1 MIKRVISR
9 VIIAIMGIIIE
20 HKEYSHKQAIL
31 LQFMRI
37 LKEFN
42 NLVGRLH
49 KDHNPAQQQ
58 G

>member
-9 VIIAIMGIIIE
+9 VIIAIMGITIE
-20 HKEYSHKQAIL
+20 HKRVIL
-31 LQFMRI
+31 LRFMRI

-42 NLVGRLH
+42 NLAGRLH
-49 KDHNPAQQQ
+49 KDHNPAPQQ